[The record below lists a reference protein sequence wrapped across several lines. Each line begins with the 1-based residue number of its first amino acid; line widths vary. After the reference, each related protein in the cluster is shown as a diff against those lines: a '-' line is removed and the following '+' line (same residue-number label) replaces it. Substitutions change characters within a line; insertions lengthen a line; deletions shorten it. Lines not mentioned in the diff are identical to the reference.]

1 MTPFARSSIDNHY
14 ALGLN
19 FTKKFQT
26 GIISPF
32 WGEFIHHGTAIPIF
46 HFLTMKILLINPPN
60 CGRSIPEERYGIDSL
75 KQIFRGEPLAL
86 EVLAGNLND
95 HDLRILDLKV
105 EPDGLQN
112 ELSSFKP
119 EIVALTAMTCEAQ
132 TVLKIAAEVKQSGPA
147 TVVVGGVHA
156 SANPHYFNRE
166 SIDWIVIGLGKQS
179 FRELIDALETGNA
192 DRQIPGI
199 ARTNPGST
207 LNFQPRKFNRNDLAE
222 QHPPRYDLVEHY
234 RPNYILQSLGLELGF
249 VASAAGCPY
258 DCSFCCISALTD
270 GNYLTATIATVIRDI
285 QHLQTPVIRLV
296 DANTFG
302 NPQHAMKLADA
313 IENAGIKKQFLAD
326 VRSDTVVRHPEL
338 MQRWKDIGLRAVV
351 IGFEEIEDSAL
362 GAMNKENSAK
372 INIQAIEILH
382 RIGLTIIGDFI
393 ISPDYTEEKFDK
405 LSAFVKQQQI
415 DLPMHTILT
424 PLPGT
429 VLYQQMQEQII
440 LHDLDYYTLTN
451 AVLPTRLDEELFYQ
465 RYAALLTEGHQ
476 SAKV

>member
-1 MTPFARSSIDNHY
+1 
-14 ALGLN
+14 
-19 FTKKFQT
+19 
-26 GIISPF
+26 
-32 WGEFIHHGTAIPIF
+32 
-46 HFLTMKILLINPPN
+46 MKILLINPPN
-60 CGRSIPEERYGIDSL
+60 CGRSIPEERYGIESL
-75 KQIFRGEPLAL
+75 KQIFRGEPLPL

-95 HDLRILDLKV
+95 HEVRILDLKV
-105 EPDGLQN
+105 EPEGLQA
-112 ELSSFKP
+112 ELTSFAP

-132 TVLKIAAEVKQSGPA
+132 TALKIADEVKQCGPV

-156 SANPHYFNRE
+156 SADPDFFNRE
-166 SIDWIVIGLGKQS
+166 SIDWIVVGLGKQS
-179 FRELIDALETGNA
+179 FRELIESLESKKTDQN
-192 DRQIPGI
+192 IPGV
-199 ARTNPGST
+199 ARTNPGAP
-207 LNFQPRKFNRNDLAE
+207 LNFQPRKFTRNDLAE

-234 RPNYILQSLGLELGF
+234 RPDYYLQSLGLQLGF

-258 DCSFCCISALTD
+258 DCSFCCISSLTD
-270 GNYLTATIATVIRDI
+270 GKYLTATIATVIRDI
-285 QHLQTPVIRLV
+285 NRLQTPVIRLV

-313 IENAGIKKQFLAD
+313 IESAGIKKQFLAD

-338 MQRWKDIGLRAVV
+338 LQRWKDIGLRAVV

-362 GAMNKENSAK
+362 GAMNKENSAQT
-372 INIQAIEILH
+372 NMQAIEILH

-393 ISPDYTEEKFDK
+393 ISPDYTEQKFDK
-405 LSAFVKQQQI
+405 LGAFVKQQQI

-429 VLYQQMQEQII
+429 ELYQQMKGQII